1 MGDRMRMGNMV
12 CRGCGGEILPGPFL
26 SVSGVAG
33 QFHDTCGAAA
43 RVIAEREGCI
53 AAVKEH
59 AARYPVG
66 SEAHI
71 AIVSLYDSLEKA
83 L

>member
-1 MGDRMRMGNMV
+1 MGNMV
-12 CRGCGGEILPGPFL
+12 CRGCGGAILPGPFL
-26 SVSGVAG
+26 SISGVDG

-43 RVIAEREGCI
+43 RVVAMREACMT
-53 AAVKEH
+53 VVREH
-59 AARYPVG
+59 AVSYPVG